1 MAINGV
7 EIKVGQVWRS
17 RGGDEWEITGPY
29 PHGAGW
35 DWLATRISGPGSG
48 SESSFSDDGLFWPK
62 VSLCNTGPHDNDLMF
77 LVSDPDVKPERR
89 KQQEPNSPLRR
100 QDDMIPVP
108 ETVPDLAASP
118 ADFAASVPGML
129 DDRSETT
136 KAHMPATVS
145 ALLDHPEIAP
155 FSKQRAESVA
165 EAGRA
170 ALRELVEGAA
180 GYVNPRKSALDVQ
193 IGGGHYKQFAIQP
206 VEFIHKNGIPFIEG
220 NCIKYLA
227 RWRDKGGIEDLKK
240 VKHYIDLLIEMESK
254 K

>member
-17 RGGDEWEITGPY
+17 RNGSQWEIIGPYEGGDW
-29 PHGAGW
+29 A
-35 DWLATRISGPGSG
+35 WLAKQIGGASVG
-48 SESSFSDDGLFWPK
+48 SETNFSEDGLFWPK
-62 VSLCNTGPHDNDLMF
+62 TSGLNKGPHESDLVF
-77 LVSDPDVKPERR
+77 LVSDPDIGAERR
-89 KQQEPNSPLRR
+89 QQQAENSPLRR

-118 ADFAASVPGML
+118 ADFAASVPGIL
-129 DDRSETT
+129 DGGSQNGGQ
-136 KAHMPATVS
+136 VS

-155 FSKQRAESVA
+155 FSTPTKGVCTFSTRAETFTLPA
-165 EAGRA
+165 
-170 ALRELVEGAA
+170 
-180 GYVNPRKSALDVQ
+180 PSALDVQ

-206 VEFIHKNGIPFIEG
+206 VEFIHKNGIPFVEG
-220 NCIKYLA
+220 NCIKYLV